1 MFNIQEAYKSV
12 EDFNLLA
19 GNLHTVDEESIDA
32 QVSFIFSE
40 LEETITAFE
49 ERDAVELADGCADII
64 VTAFG
69 LMQKLE
75 VAGFDM
81 LSVLKKVCEN
91 NMEKFP
97 LKGEFLQYNKD
108 FTATLNKEFGR
119 YVIKD
124 IQGKVR
130 KHSNFVEVDIAE
142 LVPTNFFQKGNT

>member
-1 MFNIQEAYKSV
+1 MYSIQEAYKSV
-12 EDFNLLA
+12 EDFNNIA
-19 GNLHTVDEESIDA
+19 GNLSAVDEDSIDA
-32 QVSFIFSE
+32 QISFIFSE

-81 LSVLKKVCEN
+81 LAVMKKVCEN
-91 NMEKFP
+91 NMDKFP
-97 LKGEFLQYNKD
+97 LKGEFLKYNSN
-108 FTATLNKEFGR
+108 FTATLNKEHNR

-124 IQGKVR
+124 AQGKVR
-130 KHSNFVEVDIAE
+130 KHSNFVEVDIAN
-142 LVPTNFFQKGNT
+142 LVPATFFKQQ